1 MVTNDDR
8 GYARLDELEAGNVG
22 TGSTA
27 RLEYALDQLAEAE
40 ELNEGFDW
48 KTELWPHVTVEELL
62 GALIEADWLLESYRE
77 QTVDGYE
84 PELRIPRDR

>member
-1 MVTNDDR
+1 MGEPHT
-8 GYARLDELEAGNVG
+8 RLDDLGQENISP
-22 TGSTA
+22 GSTA

-48 KTELWPHVTVEELL
+48 KTKLWPHVTIEELL

-77 QTVDGYE
+77 QTVEGYE
-84 PELRIPRDR
+84 PDPRFPRER